1 MIKKTKIQ
9 NCEIISYR
17 KSIDIRGYFL
27 RLFDYKKINIKQ
39 ISISHN
45 KYKNTFRGFH
55 YQTGKFSENK
65 FVFCVKGS
73 LIDYVIDIRKNSH
86 SYLKVLTIKLTDTD
100 NKILFIPKGCLHG
113 FITLKNNTDI
123 LYLIDKK
130 HNKKFSKG
138 FNYKSKNFKL
148 KIMPKIISKKDKLL
162 PYFYK

>member
-1 MIKKTKIQ
+1 MIKKTKIHG
-9 NCEIISYR
+9 CEIISY
-17 KSIDIRGYFL
+17 KKNIDIRGYFL

-45 KYKNTFRGFH
+45 KKKHTFRGFH

-65 FVFCVKGS
+65 FIFCVRGG
-73 LIDYVIDIRKNSH
+73 LIDYVIDIRKNSNT
-86 SYLKVLTIKLTDTD
+86 YLKVLKIKLTDTD

-130 HNKKFSKG
+130 HNKKSSKG
-138 FNYKSKNFKL
+138 FNYNSKNFLL
-148 KIMPKIISKKDKLL
+148 KIKPKIISKKDKQL
-162 PYFYK
+162 PYFNE